1 MRTKP
6 RMMWTM
12 PMCFNDAMNYFE
24 EDWSSSLTI
33 ENKYKLSADGKK
45 VKGKMRDKYVNRQ
58 NTLVIFDTPEIW
70 ISLEFIA
77 ENNLG
82 HGIDFIVFPDSKDKD
97 AKMFYK

>member
-45 VKGKMRDKYVNRQ
+45 VKGKMKDKSVNRE
-58 NTLVIFDTPEIW
+58 NTLVIFNTPEIW